1 MTKTISSKI
10 AGERLRKY
18 RLKMGYTQSEFGSM
32 LNLAQNTICK
42 YETEGINELDTIM
55 DINQKLGTNLLE
67 DTEEDKALMD
77 IVLKNVYK
85 WYNHPCPL
93 KKEAI
98 LTKDILQDNYLYGYG
113 KDSKALD
120 FIIKKLE
127 ERRQLKT
134 YINKLKQE
142 DTNLYIMITAK
153 SVLQMQTD
161 QSSDFPIYI
170 LADRITDSIFQD
182 IINKDDSKK
191 ITETDSHIKARQDI
205 VQKENEIFYNGLN
218 NKKVYITKTLKEK
231 AIPYLSSDEV
241 NAIVESGLLKE
252 EPLAETKLGSYLKMF
267 KELFPEDA
275 NMVNMATSVYV
286 SFFDIKKCHL
296 DSYDLVNRT
305 YNELIQLF
313 CNMLLMLYRKV
324 VYGFDKNFFH
334 YPKQTKYIIK
344 KKELHPIGAKN
355 QSDLIKEI
363 LPIEQMDI
371 YDKSA
376 TNLLMNA
383 IILYLIENERIDNEE
398 KCIENITKLLLASND
413 QEHIDSKSPLDR
425 LFRLFEQDLPSSKA
439 NQYYAGFK
447 LASWQEQLRAINICI
462 NSCLEYCT
470 KNHCE
475 ENVNKEL
482 MNHLIS
488 LNELNSRFRIARI
501 IDKNQDLIYIMIY
514 SQTLEEVFKLCEK
527 SIQPSVSIYAADSI
541 YAKNSECVK
550 TSEEEF
556 NYNIS

>member
-1 MTKTISSKI
+1 
-10 AGERLRKY
+10 
-18 RLKMGYTQSEFGSM
+18 
-32 LNLAQNTICK
+32 
-42 YETEGINELDTIM
+42 
-55 DINQKLGTNLLE
+55 
-67 DTEEDKALMD
+67 
-77 IVLKNVYK
+77 
-85 WYNHPCPL
+85 
-93 KKEAI
+93 
-98 LTKDILQDNYLYGYG
+98 
-113 KDSKALD
+113 
-120 FIIKKLE
+120 
-127 ERRQLKT
+127 
-134 YINKLKQE
+134 
-142 DTNLYIMITAK
+142 
-153 SVLQMQTD
+153 
-161 QSSDFPIYI
+161 
-170 LADRITDSIFQD
+170 
-182 IINKDDSKK
+182 
-191 ITETDSHIKARQDI
+191 
-205 VQKENEIFYNGLN
+205 
-218 NKKVYITKTLKEK
+218 
-231 AIPYLSSDEV
+231 
-241 NAIVESGLLKE
+241 
-252 EPLAETKLGSYLKMF
+252 MF

-275 NMVNMATSVYV
+275 DMVNMATSVYV
-286 SFFDIKKCHL
+286 SFLDIKKCHL

-305 YNELIQLF
+305 YNELIQLL

-324 VYGFDKNFFH
+324 VYGFDKKFFY

-344 KKELHPIGAKN
+344 KKEIHPIGAKN

-413 QEHIDSKSPLDR
+413 QEHIDSESPLDR
-425 LFRLFEQDLPSSKA
+425 LFRHFEQDLPSSKA

-475 ENVNKEL
+475 ENDNKEL

-488 LNELNSRFRIARI
+488 LNELNNRFRIARI
-501 IDKNQDLIYIMIY
+501 LDKNQDLIYIMIY
-514 SQTLEEVFKLCEK
+514 SQTLEEVYRLCEK

-541 YAKNSECVK
+541 YAKNSECAK
-550 TSEEEF
+550 NSEEEF